1 MTTWMN
7 EADRRITELERRLKA
22 LEDKYVG
29 LLEELEEID
38 PSVTITRIDD
48 IDSLSDDEAW
58 DVIVADMAANRGITP
73 QEMERELQEM
83 AQAWERA
90 VAKKKRW
97 PTTARHAAQGR
108 TPNCSCSGTCTPRHA
123 GCALPARS
131 PPTATSRRSGTTC
144 TAPGGACGTANPA
157 RKGSR

>member
-97 PTTARHAAQGR
+97 W
-108 TPNCSCSGTCTPRHA
+108 
-123 GCALPARS
+123 
-131 PPTATSRRSGTTC
+131 RR
-144 TAPGGACGTANPA
+144 
-157 RKGSR
+157 

>member
-1 MTTWMN
+1 MNTWMS
-7 EADRRITELERRLKA
+7 DIDVRVTELERRLKA

-29 LLEELEEID
+29 LLEELEEVD

-58 DVIVADMAANRGITP
+58 DRIVAEMAANRGITP

-97 PTTARHAAQGR
+97 W
-108 TPNCSCSGTCTPRHA
+108 
-123 GCALPARS
+123 
-131 PPTATSRRSGTTC
+131 RR
-144 TAPGGACGTANPA
+144 
-157 RKGSR
+157 